1 MHLQL
6 LFHDPDN
13 VSLLQ
18 RRGPTAEHRRAVRR
32 QLQEVLL
39 KVGPLVEDVDEGL
52 AVDDQR
58 TFLLLQQAGSLELVA
73 GMGEIVVIKCLYS

>member
-18 RRGPTAEHRRAVRR
+18 RRGPTPEHRRAVRR

>member
-1 MHLQL
+1 MHLEL
-6 LFHDPDN
+6 LLHDPDD
-13 VSLLQ
+13 VGLLQ
-18 RRGPTAEHRRAVRR
+18 RRGSAAEDRGAVRR

>member
-18 RRGPTAEHRRAVRR
+18 RRGPTSEHRRAVRR